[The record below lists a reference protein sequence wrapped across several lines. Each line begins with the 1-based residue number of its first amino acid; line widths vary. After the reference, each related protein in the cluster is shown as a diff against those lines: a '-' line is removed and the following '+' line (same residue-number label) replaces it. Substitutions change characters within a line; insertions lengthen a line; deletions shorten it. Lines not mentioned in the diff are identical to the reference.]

1 MRYLIVSLPWPR
13 RAASE
18 ENVMYDKTPDKFPA
32 VGHRYLVD
40 FKQFRVELDFPS
52 ETSMTYYNLDD
63 NGNHVGHETVTI
75 AVEPIRDGLFLVTWT
90 EKDKTTVVHL
100 EDYRLNRIITNFTDP

>member
-1 MRYLIVSLPWPR
+1 
-13 RAASE
+13 
-18 ENVMYDKTPDKFPA
+18 MYDKFPA

-40 FKQFRVELDFPS
+40 FKQFRVELDFTS
-52 ETSMTYYNLDD
+52 ETSMTYYNLDA

-100 EDYRLNRIITNFTDP
+100 EDYRLNRIITNFTDPKDGLMKFEGDMKQIA